1 MGMHCPNCHSR
12 VSHKWFIKYI
22 FCDDYCRTQFIK
34 KIQQLKIPIHFN
46 GGKRKHQ
53 NYKKRHPRLFPNPTS
68 LINNSV
74 DSTPKALDQCVQ
86 TDCLKVEGK

>member
-12 VSHKWFIKYI
+12 VSH
-22 FCDDYCRTQFIK
+22 
-34 KIQQLKIPIHFN
+34 IQQLKIPIHFN

-53 NYKKRHPRLFPNPTS
+53 NYEKRHPRLFPNPTS

-74 DSTPKALDQCVQ
+74 EQL
-86 TDCLKVEGK
+86 GKTSNQ